1 MLRMIIILMIASLTF
16 FSGGNAQTGNRFVC
30 YHTNWSQYRTGA
42 TSSDLRGKFTPEN
55 IDPSLCTHI
64 MYSFAK
70 LDGWPRVL
78 APYEWNDDAYDN
90 NYDKV
95 IGLKNQNPDLKVFL
109 ALGGW
114 THGVQKFREMA
125 ATATSRQQFIN
136 HAITFLRIRNFDGLD
151 LDWEYPIAEDKER
164 FTLLCEELQAAF
176 QVDAQTS
183 GNTRLLL
190 SAAVPAG
197 SNIDVGYDVPRV
209 SAAVDF
215 LNLMAYDLYTHW
227 DLKTG
232 HHAAL
237 YSVSGDDATRVV
249 KYAVDRWLEEGC
261 PPNKLTLGIGTYGRS
276 FTLTGS
282 QTSIFAPA
290 SGAIQA
296 TYTKHV
302 GYWAYFEIC
311 EKLAS
316 GYTRVFDLDRGV
328 PYAYGD
334 GQWVGYDD
342 IQSINIKVNFLK
354 DRNLGG
360 AMIWA
365 MDLDDFSGTFCDQ
378 GTWPLLNAIK
388 TALNTTP
395 TTVGHSTAAGSS
407 GGSQD
412 DIVTTTRS
420 TTTTTSLPTIGD
432 TGGAGDGIG
441 GTEDNG
447 DTGGAGD
454 GGIDQD
460 FCDGQPDGLYDDPN
474 DCISYYQCYSG
485 GYTAHYSCSG
495 GSVFN
500 HNSKNCDWPLNYDC
514 PETSGGTGQTD
525 DGVGETGDNGKTTT
539 TRSTTTTII
548 PSTTGDTGGTGDG
561 TGGTEDNEDNGGAG
575 DGGIDPNFCY
585 GRQDGLYDDPNDC
598 ISYYQC
604 YSGGYTAH
612 YSCSGGS
619 VFNHNIKNCD
629 WPLNY
634 DCPETSGGTG
644 QTDDGVGGTGDNGK
658 TTTIRSTTT
667 TISPSTTGDTGGA
680 GDGTGGTEDN
690 EDNGGAGD
698 GGIDPNFCYGR
709 QDGLYD
715 DPNDCISYYQCYTS
729 GENNI

>member
-1 MLRMIIILMIASLTF
+1 
-16 FSGGNAQTGNRFVC
+16 
-30 YHTNWSQYRTGA
+30 
-42 TSSDLRGKFTPEN
+42 
-55 IDPSLCTHI
+55 

-78 APYEWNDDAYDN
+78 TPYDWHDDANDN
-90 NYDKV
+90 NYAKV
-95 IGLKNQNPDLKVFL
+95 TGLKNQNPNLKVFL

-114 THGVQKFREMA
+114 THGVQKFQEMA

-136 HAITFLRIRNFDGLD
+136 HAITFLRNRNFDGLD
-151 LDWEYPIAEDKER
+151 LDWEFPTAGDKEM

-197 SNIDVGYDVPRV
+197 YSHIDAEYDPGYDIPKV

-227 DLKTG
+227 DSNKAG

-237 YSVSGDDATRVV
+237 SSVSDDSIDDAKRVV
-249 KYAVDRWLEEGC
+249 EYAVDRWLEEGC

-282 QTSIFAPA
+282 QTGIFAPA
-290 SGAIQA
+290 SGAIPG
-296 TYTKHV
+296 TYTKQN

-342 IQSINIKVNFLK
+342 EQSINIKVNFLK
-354 DRNLGG
+354 ARNLGG

-365 MDLDDFSGTFCDQ
+365 MDLDDFSGIVCNQ

-395 TTVGHSTAAGSS
+395 TTVGTGGVDDGAGGTEDNGNI
-407 GGSQD
+407 GGTGD
-412 DIVTTTRS
+412 GAGGTEDN
-420 TTTTTSLPTIGD
+420 GD
-432 TGGAGDGIG
+432 TGGADDGTG

-454 GGIDQD
+454 GTGGTEDNGDTGGAGDGAGGNTGGTGDDGIDLN
-460 FCDGQPDGLYDDPN
+460 FCDEKPDDLHSDPN

-485 GYTAHYSCSG
+485 GYTAHYSCPVG
-495 GSVFN
+495 NVFN
-500 HNSKNCDWPLNYDC
+500 PNIKNCDWPYNYVC
-514 PETSGGTGQTD
+514 PETSGVTGQTD
-525 DGVGETGDNGKTTT
+525 NGMGGTGDNGN
-539 TRSTTTTII
+539 
-548 PSTTGDTGGTGDG
+548 TGGTGDG
-561 TGGTEDNEDNGGAG
+561 DGGTAESGEGAG
-575 DGGIDPNFCY
+575 GTGENGDTGIDLNFCY
-585 GRQDGLYDDPNDC
+585 GRQDGLHADPNDC

-612 YSCSGGS
+612 YSCPVGN
-619 VFNHNIKNCD
+619 VFNPNIKNCD
-629 WPLNY
+629 WPYNY
-634 DCPETSGGTG
+634 VCPETFGGIG
-644 QTDDGVGGTGDNGK
+644 EIDDGADGTGDNGNPGG
-658 TTTIRSTTT
+658 TGDGDGGTAESGEGAGGTGEN
-667 TISPSTTGDTGGA
+667 GDTG
-680 GDGTGGTEDN
+680 
-690 EDNGGAGD
+690 
-698 GGIDPNFCYGR
+698 IDLNFCYGR
-709 QDGLYD
+709 QDGLHA
-715 DPNDCISYYQCYTS
+715 DPNDCISYYQCYS
-729 GENNI
+729 GGYTAHYSCPVGNVFNPNIKNCDWPYNYVCP